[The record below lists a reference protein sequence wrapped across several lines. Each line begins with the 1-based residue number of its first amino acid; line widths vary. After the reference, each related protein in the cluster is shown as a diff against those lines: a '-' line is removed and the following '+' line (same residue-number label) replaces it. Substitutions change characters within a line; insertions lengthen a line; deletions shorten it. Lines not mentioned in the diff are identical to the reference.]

1 MEDGRDID
9 GGAPPERQRASG
21 EDSLLRATPTFVRLA
36 AGAWVRGAEWT
47 VSSSL
52 RAAGRV
58 SRAAVSGE
66 SPADLLDD
74 ARAELRDQ
82 ARRLLGIS
90 DPGEPM
96 GRDPERVHQDGGPPT
111 APLRRQGAELLARS
125 ADVEFEEDTHPA
137 FSRILGQL
145 TPDEARILRL
155 LATEGAQAAIDV
167 RTWRP
172 LRVGDE
178 LVAPGLTM
186 IGAESGCR
194 HLDQMPAYLNNLQRL
209 GLIWFSRE
217 PIDDLSRYQVLEAQP
232 DSEEAMKHAGR
243 ARVIRRSIQLTP
255 FGADFCETCLPLDT
269 AEIDALDPV
278 AVEAASKDPPPP
290 APPGDE

>member
-1 MEDGRDID
+1 MDDGRDTD
-9 GGAPPERQRASG
+9 GGTPPDRHGASG
-21 EDSLLRATPTFVRLA
+21 DDSLLRATPTFARLA
-36 AGAWVRGAEWT
+36 AGAWLRAAEWT
-47 VSSSL
+47 LDSSM
-52 RAAGRV
+52 RAASRV
-58 SRAAVSGE
+58 TRAAISGE
-66 SPADLLDD
+66 SPAGLVED
-74 ARAELRDQ
+74 ATGELREQ

-96 GRDPERVHQDGGPPT
+96 GTDPARVEQDGGPPT
-111 APLRRQGAELLARS
+111 APLRRRGAELLARS
-125 ADVEFEEDTHPA
+125 ADVEYEEDMHPA

-172 LRVGDE
+172 LGVGDE

-186 IGAESGCR
+186 IGAEAGCR
-194 HLDQMPAYLNNLQRL
+194 HLDRMPAYLNNLFRL

-232 DSEEAMKHAGR
+232 DAQEAMERAGR
-243 ARVIRRSIQLTP
+243 SRIIRRSIRLTP
-255 FGADFCETCLPLDT
+255 FGEDFCHTCLPLDT
-269 AEIDALDPV
+269 TEIEALDP
-278 AVEAASKDPPPP
+278 ADVEAATAEPAP
-290 APPGDE
+290 APPVDE